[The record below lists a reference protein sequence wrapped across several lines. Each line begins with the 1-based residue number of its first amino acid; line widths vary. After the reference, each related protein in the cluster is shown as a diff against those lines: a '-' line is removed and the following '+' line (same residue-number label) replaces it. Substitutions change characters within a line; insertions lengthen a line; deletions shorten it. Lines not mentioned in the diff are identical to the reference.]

1 MVTKSQET
9 DEISGFEEQFS
20 QVITD
25 LGGARQ
31 LKITANRRNPDTKKL
46 EYARSSIYDAN
57 DGDPIEDL
65 YDHFPMGGEFRLTI
79 QDNNNKGPSKSFWI
93 TLAERKPKEK
103 EVVKTATQPAAG
115 SSSDRS
121 NTDLM
126 LAMMTMNNQSAQ
138 STMQMMTSVLTAL
151 ITSGNKN
158 SSDPASLL
166 DSVIS
171 AHKSL
176 IPQDNSSDFDKML
189 DRVSKMRE
197 LTEIRE
203 NPGGVAGVLSS
214 FAPMLA
220 ALATQQTPQLPAPQA
235 FARPAQTTLPQPQV
249 QPVQQP
255 QVTQDQEAMLKKLS
269 EVISAAKFYID
280 RDYQDGISAEELE
293 DIAIDICD
301 YLIMQ
306 RSIGN
311 LSDAEIHMALSQR
324 QNLSMI
330 LQYMQMTDAHYV
342 TIIDA
347 GLQLFAEALAGAG
360 PQNGTGGQ
368 QANTGNDGHESGPG
382 QHNAVGANDGP
393 VISGTAQAV

>member
-1 MVTKSQET
+1 
-9 DEISGFEEQFS
+9 
-20 QVITD
+20 
-25 LGGARQ
+25 
-31 LKITANRRNPDTKKL
+31 
-46 EYARSSIYDAN
+46 
-57 DGDPIEDL
+57 
-65 YDHFPMGGEFRLTI
+65 
-79 QDNNNKGPSKSFWI
+79 
-93 TLAERKPKEK
+93 
-103 EVVKTATQPAAG
+103 
-115 SSSDRS
+115 
-121 NTDLM
+121 
-126 LAMMTMNNQSAQ
+126 
-138 STMQMMTSVLTAL
+138 
-151 ITSGNKN
+151 
-158 SSDPASLL
+158 
-166 DSVIS
+166 
-171 AHKSL
+171 
-176 IPQDNSSDFDKML
+176 
-189 DRVSKMRE
+189 
-197 LTEIRE
+197 
-203 NPGGVAGVLSS
+203 
-214 FAPMLA
+214 
-220 ALATQQTPQLPAPQA
+220 
-235 FARPAQTTLPQPQV
+235 
-249 QPVQQP
+249 
-255 QVTQDQEAMLKKLS
+255 MLKKLS

>member
-1 MVTKSQET
+1 MVLKQQEVH
-9 DEISGFEEQFS
+9 EEHTFS
-20 QVITD
+20 D
-25 LGGARQ
+25 KFAELLSSLGATGQIRV
-31 LKITANRRNPDTKKL
+31 TSHRRNPVSKKM
-46 EYARSSIYDAN
+46 EYARSATYDV
-57 DGDPIEDL
+57 DSSDDVIEDL
-65 YDHFPMGGEFRLTI
+65 YEFYPDGEFRLQI
-79 QDNNNKGPSKSFWI
+79 SDVNNKSKSQSLYI
-93 TLAERKPKEK
+93 TLAKRDAK
-103 EVVKTATQPAAG
+103 VITNDKTENQARTP
-115 SSSDRS
+115 SSSDKS
-121 NTDLM
+121 NTDFM
-126 LAMMTMNNQSAQ
+126 LAMMQMNQQSSQ
-138 STMQMMTSVLTAL
+138 NTMQMMTTVLTAL
-151 ITSGNKN
+151 ISSGNKN

-197 LTEIRE
+197 LTEVRE

-235 FARPAQTTLPQPQV
+235 FARPAHTTLPQPQV

-255 QVTQDQEAMLKKLS
+255 QATQDQEAMLRKLS

-280 RDYQDGISAEELE
+280 RDYQDGISAEGLE

-368 QANTGNDGHESGPG
+368 QANSGHDVTESGPG
-382 QHNAVGANDGP
+382 QHNAAGANDGP
-393 VISGTAQAV
+393 GLSGTAQAV